1 MYLLKRRF
9 RVIQGSL
16 ARGTELLLVT
26 SSTTC
31 CDMGHG
37 DARAVSVACGLGF
50 EQHVRRLLGQRF
62 RGPMAPGQVL
72 ITDAGAHPTACHV
85 AHVAVVDDREG
96 IPLLHPG
103 APHRGAR
110 TGLPSGRRL
119 PDMERIAECYESLW
133 LAIERIDEIGDI
145 SVGLGALGAGVAELG
160 VRLPTDLACRSL
172 RDHLRRVRSSQIG
185 DVTFYA
191 YSLLEL
197 INMMEVVSTYF
208 EVPPETVPRQ
218 VRRLVPRRH
227 PS

>member
-96 IPLLHPG
+96 IP
-103 APHRGAR
+103 
-110 TGLPSGRRL
+110 SGRRL
-119 PDMERIAECYESLW
+119 PDIARIAECYESLW
-133 LAIERIDEIGDI
+133 PAIDRIDEIGSI
-145 SVGLGALGAGVAELG
+145 SVGLGALGSGVAELG
-160 VRLPTDLACRSL
+160 VRMPTDFACRSL
-172 RDHLRRVRSSQIG
+172 RDHLRRWRSSQIG

-197 INMMEVVSTYF
+197 VNMMEVVSTYF